1 LGNLVKAKL
10 TLVFRNSLKIDGL
23 KFDLLEENFPI
34 SHFQN
39 PKLTTTWSSILQK
52 GVSKTRILPHE
63 RNSPPGTYI
72 FYKPTLPVVALYDG
86 SAAFL
91 AVYKAQRRRWPQQ

>member
-1 LGNLVKAKL
+1 VVNFENEKLGNLFKAKL

-39 PKLTTTWSSILQK
+39 PKLTTTAEY
-52 GVSKTRILPHE
+52 TAP
-63 RNSPPGTYI
+63 
-72 FYKPTLPVVALYDG
+72 
-86 SAAFL
+86 
-91 AVYKAQRRRWPQQ
+91 

>member
-10 TLVFRNSLKIDGL
+10 TLVFGNSLKIDGL

-39 PKLTTTWSSILQK
+39 PKLTTTWF
-52 GVSKTRILPHE
+52 KTDKFCENIYLIF
-63 RNSPPGTYI
+63 RNKKPGWPDYI
-72 FYKPTLPVVALYDG
+72 P
-86 SAAFL
+86 AFI
-91 AVYKAQRRRWPQQ
+91 K

>member
-1 LGNLVKAKL
+1 LFKAKL

-39 PKLTTTWSSILQK
+39 PKLTTTLLSDSLILLI
-52 GVSKTRILPHE
+52 VI
-63 RNSPPGTYI
+63 
-72 FYKPTLPVVALYDG
+72 VALLLQADL
-86 SAAFL
+86 FIVRPVKL
-91 AVYKAQRRRWPQQ
+91 N